1 MSHISFCD
9 TNWSNQF
16 KDHYNHLCQ
25 NEQWFVPSIKD
36 FSFIQDFIEKNDYLS
51 LKKDRCFQKNS
62 YTVSVQMYSDV
73 NPLKKD
79 CIPVML
85 FPTEKEFAT
94 IFCYIK
100 ASNIESSFVFCD
112 HTIKISNYISSSF
125 SLTSDESS
133 YILEMEAVAGY
144 PKSFVG
150 DEKRFKEIIS
160 KYKGKIDNFKMVA
173 HCLINKY
180 PTTPF
185 ITEYVKQLGDIH

>member
-16 KDHYNHLCQ
+16 KDHYNNLCQ
-25 NEQWFVPSIKD
+25 DEKWIVPSIRD
-36 FSFIQDFIEKNDYLS
+36 FSFIQDVIAKEDYQS
-51 LKKDRCFQKNS
+51 LKRDGSFQKNS
-62 YTVSVQMYSDV
+62 YTVSVLTYFKIMGLIKDDV
-73 NPLKKD
+73 
-79 CIPVML
+79 PVML

-112 HTIKISNYISSSF
+112 RTIKISNYISSSF

-173 HCLINKY
+173 HCLMNKY
-180 PTTPF
+180 PETSF

>member
-94 IFCYIK
+94 IFCCIK
-100 ASNIESSFVFCD
+100 SSNIESSFVFSNRAVE
-112 HTIKISNYISSSF
+112 ISNYISNSF
-125 SLTSDESS
+125 SLTPDESNYLS
-133 YILEMEAVAGY
+133 EMEAVVSY
-144 PKSFVG
+144 PKSFVS
-150 DEKRFKEIIS
+150 DEKRYKGIIL

-173 HCLINKY
+173 HCLMNNY
-180 PTTPF
+180 PTASF
-185 ITEYVKQLGDIH
+185 MEEYIKQLGGIH